1 MNKEPNI
8 CKTINI
14 DDAKELIK
22 NGNVTITD
30 IRDKESFLQ
39 SHVPGAILLNQDN
52 IDEFKNETGTEET
65 VIIYCYHGI
74 NSKDA
79 TKYFDSLGYENV
91 YSLDG
96 GFSEYSKQDH

>member
-1 MNKEPNI
+1 MNKEPSI

-39 SHVPGAILLNQDN
+39 SHVPGAIHLTQDN
-52 IDEFKNETGTEET
+52 IDEFKKYISLEITNYFN
-65 VIIYCYHGI
+65 II
-74 NSKDA
+74 
-79 TKYFDSLGYENV
+79 
-91 YSLDG
+91 
-96 GFSEYSKQDH
+96 